1 VTAVTIDFALALAVV
16 VVVPLALGLDRR
28 RPFDPDRVP
37 FVAGAGAVAAG
48 SLLLDEGA
56 VAAALAIPWLVTMV
70 ALALRHALPLD
81 VRAWVRDAPEILPF
95 AYAVVGAGWLLVS
108 RYGGRP
114 LDFGDTIVELTA
126 IHFHYAGL
134 VAPLVVLSLRRWL
147 RHEGRSDAAAT
158 AGLIAV
164 LVATPLTAAGI
175 TFEPALGAAGAAAF
189 AGGLTT
195 ASLLTL
201 RWVLPQARGASRV
214 LLAISSLSVIAS
226 MALAVAYAFGQWL
239 GTPSPSLRVMA
250 NTHGVLN
257 AGGFALA
264 GVLGWSREQRRGAPE
279 GAPL

>member
-1 VTAVTIDFALALAVV
+1 MAAVTIDLALALGLV

-28 RPFDPDRVP
+28 RPLDPARIP
-37 FVAGAGAVAAG
+37 FVAGAGLVAAG
-48 SLLLDEGA
+48 SLLLDEGLL
-56 VAAALAIPWLVTMV
+56 AAALTIPWLVT
-70 ALALRHALPLD
+70 AAIGALRHAVPVD
-81 VRAWVRDAPEILPF
+81 ARAWIRAAPAILPF
-95 AYAVVGAGWLLVS
+95 AYAVAGAGWLLVS

-134 VAPLVVLSLRRWL
+134 VAPLLVLSLVRWL
-147 RHEGRSDAAAT
+147 RLDGKSGTAARAS
-158 AGLIAV
+158 LVAV
-164 LVATPLTAAGI
+164 LAATPLTAAGI
-175 TFEPALGAAGAAAF
+175 TFEPALGAAGAVAF
-189 AGGLTT
+189 ACGLTT

-201 RWVLPQARGASRV
+201 TRVLPKVRRTSRV
-214 LLAISSLSVIAS
+214 LLGISSASVIAS

-239 GTPSPSLRVMA
+239 GTPSPSLQVMA

-257 AGGFALA
+257 AVGFALA